1 MPRLTEVK
9 ITKKGRCALFLD
21 GEFAFSVSP
30 ELFAD
35 AALHTGDE
43 LDAAQVERLQAT
55 SDAAR
60 AFDKALDLLG
70 IRDHAAGELYQKL
83 CRKFDPE
90 TAAGAVRRAAALGYL
105 NDESVARRRAAELLR
120 KHKSRREILRDLTAK
135 GIDRDTAAAA
145 VEALYAAPDA
155 DGEGEHEDPELT
167 SAKALLAKHYAQ
179 KLAAGRRD
187 LVAAALARRGFSHA
201 VIKAALDA
209 FEEENDPA

>member
-105 NDESVARRRAAELLR
+105 DDARAARRRAAELYA
-120 KHKSRREILRDLTAK
+120 KHKSRREILCDLAAK
-135 GIDRDTAAAA
+135 GIDRDTAATA

-155 DGEGEHEDPELT
+155 EEEYEDPELV
-167 SAKALLAKHYAQ
+167 SARALVQKQYARR
-179 KLAAGRRD
+179 LAAGQRD
-187 LVAAALARRGFSHA
+187 RVAAALARRGFGNA
-201 VIKAALDA
+201 VIKAVLEE
-209 FEEENDPA
+209 FE